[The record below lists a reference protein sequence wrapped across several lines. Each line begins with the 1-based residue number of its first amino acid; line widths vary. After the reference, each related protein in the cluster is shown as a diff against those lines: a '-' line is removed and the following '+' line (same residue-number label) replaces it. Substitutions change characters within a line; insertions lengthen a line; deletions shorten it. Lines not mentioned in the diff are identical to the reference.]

1 MDHDGLKH
9 FESQKDSAV
18 TKRTYRDGSQNHA
31 TVRMLEL
38 RNNTLAYMLAF
49 LFIDG
54 IISSQRVQYGNPSPL
69 RALVEGNEEFLKDR
83 GIDGEDTFF
92 GSGGNG
98 CEVNIGK
105 SSNRVC
111 DDLGGNS

>member
-1 MDHDGLKH
+1 MGPAD
-9 FESQKDSAV
+9 
-18 TKRTYRDGSQNHA
+18 TKGTYRDGSQNHA

-38 RNNTLAYMLAF
+38 RNNTFAYMLAF
-49 LFIDG
+49 SFIDG
-54 IISSQRVQYGNPSPL
+54 IIPSQRVQDSNPSPL

-83 GIDGEDTFF
+83 GVNGEETFF
-92 GSGGNG
+92 RSGGNG

-111 DDLGGNS
+111 DDLGGDS